1 MSGRSQAFDL
11 DALYI
16 LDEKR
21 YSEAPQGTDVI
32 VYADVVRNV
41 TKVATT
47 SNDSCRKVSK
57 NYISIIDTKSQVIK
71 DIIALPDTMRKVIT
85 VGEVELTNVNT
96 LREVIKTISVYT
108 LTNRKVIK
116 NLYVDSESVR
126 RICDNKKFK
135 VLSVREIFIKHIWKL
150 DSRRIIRR
158 CIQVKKRVDTKRLLY
173 EVGAIYVPELKANF
187 ELSKGKLILTNQ
199 KF

>member
-47 SNDSCRKVSK
+47 SNGS
-57 NYISIIDTKSQVIK
+57 
-71 DIIALPDTMRKVIT
+71 
-85 VGEVELTNVNT
+85 
-96 LREVIKTISVYT
+96 
-108 LTNRKVIK
+108 
-116 NLYVDSESVR
+116 
-126 RICDNKKFK
+126 
-135 VLSVREIFIKHIWKL
+135 
-150 DSRRIIRR
+150 
-158 CIQVKKRVDTKRLLY
+158 
-173 EVGAIYVPELKANF
+173 
-187 ELSKGKLILTNQ
+187 
-199 KF
+199 